1 MKNKT
6 ALEIIVKKIIKE
18 TALITAKKIL
28 ILLEITQEAI
38 QTVILTVVEMVVNND
53 SQKNAMINWH
63 FLFSWMIFFI
73 ITL

>member
-38 QTVILTVVEMVVNND
+38 LTVVEMVVNND

-73 ITL
+73 IAL

>member
-38 QTVILTVVEMVVNND
+38 QTVILEMVVNND